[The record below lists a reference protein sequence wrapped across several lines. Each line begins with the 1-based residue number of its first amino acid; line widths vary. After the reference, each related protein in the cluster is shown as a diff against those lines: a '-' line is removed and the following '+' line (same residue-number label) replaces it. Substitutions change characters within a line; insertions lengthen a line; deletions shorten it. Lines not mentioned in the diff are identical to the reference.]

1 MFEHTHRYIHLTKH
15 EWGVELPCAL
25 CVGPFVSA
33 NSFVN
38 RKFGSHGTEEGGGAA
53 FLWLR
58 PDQCMGEKG
67 GGQDIWTL
75 LTFCLFSKLRI
86 FGFGTYF
93 RLPKSSL
100 LHSKVNKKTIFLGLA
115 MK

>member
-1 MFEHTHRYIHLTKH
+1 MCICIFQCISNTCKHTYRYIHLTKH

-58 PDQCMGEKG
+58 PDQCMGESEG
-67 GGQDIWTL
+67 GVN
-75 LTFCLFSKLRI
+75 I
-86 FGFGTYF
+86 FGPCSHFVF
-93 RLPKSSL
+93 
-100 LHSKVNKKTIFLGLA
+100 
-115 MK
+115 